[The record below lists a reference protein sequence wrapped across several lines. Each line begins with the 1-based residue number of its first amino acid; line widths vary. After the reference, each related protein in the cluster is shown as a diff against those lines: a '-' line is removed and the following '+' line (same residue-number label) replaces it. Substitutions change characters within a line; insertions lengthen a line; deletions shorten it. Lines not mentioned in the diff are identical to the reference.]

1 MKILLARFL
10 LLLALVGL
18 ARAAPLSRD
27 LGQGL
32 AYFRVHQLPADLPT
46 AEAARRQACILDLR
60 YVDGSSEEAT
70 ALSAWLKFNATAHA
84 PVFVLANAQTSA
96 ALLSVVA
103 PRGPG
108 ASVVVLGVPSPAFTP
123 DIALKVSAETERSA
137 YDALEH
143 GATVDS
149 LLAENLDK
157 PRNDEAK
164 LAKDR
169 KGESSAVEEE
179 PSADLADLVAKPKL
193 PPPLIDAVFQR
204 AVQLHRALLALKK
217 I

>member
-1 MKILLARFL
+1 MKILFARLFVL
-10 LLLALVGL
+10 FALIGV
-18 ARAAPLSRD
+18 AQAAPLSRD

-32 AYFRVHQLPADLPT
+32 TYFRVHQLPSDLPT
-46 AEAARRQACILDLR
+46 ADATHRQACILDLR
-60 YVDGSSEEAT
+60 YVDGSTEEGT

-84 PVFVLANAQTSA
+84 PVFILANAQTGA
-96 ALLSVVA
+96 ALVSVLT

-108 ASVVVLGVPSPAFTP
+108 ASVVVLGAASAAFTP

-143 GATVDS
+143 GATAES
-149 LLAENLDK
+149 LIAENLDK

-164 LAKDR
+164 LAKER
-169 KGESSAVEEE
+169 KGESVAVEED
-179 PSADLADLVAKPKL
+179 PTADLADLVAKPKL
-193 PPPLIDAVFQR
+193 PPPLIDATLQR